1 MVEQV
6 TKHDAHV
13 MTWANSFFK
22 FPRQPIEIRGPL
34 VFKKRREDGTVEAE
48 GFVKIPAMWEGH
60 PIHPLPNEIVE
71 FFTGFWDSPYNNPH
85 YVTAAQVG
93 TYTDMNNKAPEFD
106 PNVIDV
112 EARVVETPKELP
124 APKGEEDE

>member
-1 MVEQV
+1 MEQV
-6 TKHDAHV
+6 IKHDAHV
-13 MTWANSFFK
+13 MAWANSFFK

-34 VFKKRREDGTVEAE
+34 VFKGRREDGTVEAE

-60 PIHPLPNEIVE
+60 PIHPLPDEIVS
-71 FFTGFWDSPYNNPH
+71 FSATFDWDLYNNPH
-85 YVTAAQVG
+85 NVTAAQVG
-93 TYTDMNNKAPEFD
+93 IYSDMNNKPPEFD

-112 EARVVETPKELP
+112 EARVVETSKELP